1 MADSIFSKEA
11 LEKLRSPDRLDLMMP
26 ITKPIHWMIIVAIG
40 VFLFSVVL
48 WSIFGAFT
56 VTADGMGLITDY
68 GGIVTITSGE
78 SSGTLV
84 SLNVRSGMPVGIGD
98 KVAHVVSSQSMSNTL
113 LSQQDLDLTSS
124 EREVREKA
132 YNSDSQSYMQMRTSE
147 ILSVYKGIV
156 DEIIVHKGDMINPGT
171 PICTVRLTDN
181 SEELNGVL
189 YVSVKNGK
197 RVEPG
202 MIIQIVPNGV
212 DEKESGSLVATVR
225 SVSQYP
231 ISPQGVQSRLGN
243 SQLAQWITNSQGGSA
258 LMEVTFDLVED
269 ENSESGYLWTSVV
282 GDHKPITPGSYCT
295 ASIVI
300 ERQAPIEKVFYKL
313 SQWLRS
319 R

>member
-1 MADSIFSKEA
+1 MAESIFSKEA

-26 ITKPIHWMIIVAIG
+26 ITKPVHWMIIAAVG
-40 VFLFSVVL
+40 VFLFSVIL

-68 GGIVTITSGE
+68 GGIVTITSSE
-78 SSGTLV
+78 SSGTLI
-84 SLNVRSGMPVGIGD
+84 SLAVRSGMPVEIGD
-98 KVAHVVSSQSMSNTL
+98 CVAHVINSQNVANL
-113 LSQQDLDLTSS
+113 LTERESLELAGSD
-124 EREVREKA
+124 REVRQRA
-132 YNSDSQSYMQMRTSE
+132 YDFDSKNYAQMKMSE
-147 ILSVYKGIV
+147 IFSAYSGIV
-156 DEIIVHKGDMINPGT
+156 DEIMVRKGDMLNPGT
-171 PICTVRLTDN
+171 PICTVRLTEN

-189 YVSVKNGK
+189 YIPVKNGK

-202 MIIQIVPNGV
+202 MIIQIVPNGIDV
-212 DEKESGSLVATVR
+212 KESGSLVATVR

-231 ISPQGVQSRLGN
+231 ISPQGIQARLGN

-258 LMEVTFDLVED
+258 LMEVEFDLVED

-282 GDHKPITPGSYCT
+282 GEHKPITPGSFCT
-295 ASIVI
+295 GSIVI
-300 ERQAPIEKVFYKL
+300 ERQAPIEKVFYKI

>member
-1 MADSIFSKEA
+1 MAESIFSKEA

-26 ITKPIHWMIIVAIG
+26 ITRPIHWMTIIAVGI
-40 VFLFSVVL
+40 FLFSVIL

-68 GGIVTITSGE
+68 GGIVTITSSE

-84 SLNVRSGMPVGIGD
+84 SLSVRSGMPVEIGD
-98 KVAHVVSSQSMSNTL
+98 RVAHLINSQNAANTL
-113 LSQQDLDLTSS
+113 MSQQGLELAGSD
-124 EREVREKA
+124 REVRQRA
-132 YNSDSQSYMQMRTSE
+132 YDFDSKKYSQMKTSE
-147 ILSVYKGIV
+147 ILSVYRGIV
-156 DEIIVHKGDMINPGT
+156 DEIMVRKGDMINPGT

-181 SEELNGVL
+181 TEELNGVL
-189 YVSVKNGK
+189 YIPVKNGK

-202 MIIQIVPNGV
+202 MIIQIVPNGIDV
-212 DEKESGSLVATVR
+212 KESGSLVATVR

-231 ISPQGVQSRLGN
+231 ISSQGLQARLGN

-258 LMEVTFDLVED
+258 LMEVEFDLVED
-269 ENSESGYLWTSVV
+269 KNSESGYLWTSIV
-282 GDHKPITPGSYCT
+282 GDHKPVTPGSFCT
-295 ASIVI
+295 GSIVI